1 MNEIQNLNP
10 EEQANLHIVENMDVN
25 NLPEIMKSVLSLAQT
40 SAEKDML
47 LMSALVAC
55 GSVMPNLYV
64 KYGIAAKRYYPNL
77 QLFIVG
83 SAACG
88 KGIANLA
95 LELVKPIH
103 DKMPLIIP
111 GDATYPAFYQTLARQ
126 HGRGYIHES
135 EGSVITDIWRSST
148 ATYNTALRKA
158 AEHEPISRSRCK
170 EASVIACPQLSMV
183 LTGTFSQYHAL
194 VPSIENGY
202 FSRLL
207 TLIVDEHQAFNSR
220 YVQPSESSDGI
231 VQKCAEQLYHL
242 YESLLFNRAREFRLT
257 PDQRTRLGHHLE
269 NAYPTLIRMLGED
282 FHSVVLRMAVH
293 IERIAMILSA
303 LRMISS
309 LTAQRDSAEV
319 PLSISP
325 ESDSDTSSSSISS
338 ELDSDTSSPSISSEL
353 DSDNSSLS
361 GARGVRP
368 ENLVCS
374 DLDYATAELIGNK
387 LILHMAQA
395 YQLVKGTERITLPT
409 VKPLDQKA
417 ILLSLLP
424 DEFESKTL
432 VAEAQSQGIPQ
443 STVMRWCSQW
453 IDRGMLYRLSF
464 GHYKKIA

>member
-1 MNEIQNLNP
+1 MNEIQNLNSS
-10 EEQANLHIVENMDVN
+10 EEQENLRIVENMDVN
-25 NLPEIMKSVLSLAQT
+25 NLPELMQNVLSLANT
-40 SAEKDML
+40 PAEKDML

-55 GSVMPNLYV
+55 GSVMPNLYC

-103 DKMPLIIP
+103 KKTPLIIP

-126 HGRGYIHES
+126 NGRGYIHES

-148 ATYNTALRKA
+148 ANYNTALRKA
-158 AEHEPISRSRCK
+158 AEHETISRARCR
-170 EASVIACPQLSMV
+170 EASVIENPQVSMV

-220 YVQPSESSDGI
+220 YVQPSETSRETI
-231 VQKCAEQLYHL
+231 QTAAEQLYHL
-242 YESLLFNRAREFRLT
+242 YEKLLFTKAREFKLT
-257 PDQRTRLGHHLE
+257 TDQRTRLGKHLE
-269 NAYPTLIRMLGED
+269 TAYPTLIRMLGED

-303 LRMISS
+303 LR
-309 LTAQRDSAEV
+309 L
-319 PLSISP
+319 
-325 ESDSDTSSSSISS
+325 TSSVVTDDIRL
-338 ELDSDTSSPSISSEL
+338 E
-353 DSDNSSLS
+353 
-361 GARGVRP
+361 
-368 ENLVCS
+368 CS
-374 DLDYATAELIGNK
+374 DIDYATAELIGNK

-395 YQLVKGTERITLPT
+395 YQLVKGTEKMELPT
-409 VKPLDQKA
+409 VKPLDQKQ

-424 DEFESKTL
+424 EEFESKML
-432 VAEAQSQGIPQ
+432 IEEAKAQGIPQ

-453 IDRGMLYRLSF
+453 IDRGTLARTSF

>member
-1 MNEIQNLNP
+1 MIENLTSM
-10 EEQANLHIVENMDVN
+10 EEQGNLHIVENMDVN
-25 NLPEIMKSVLSLAQT
+25 NLPQLMQNVLSLANT
-40 SAEKDML
+40 PAEKDML
-47 LMSALVAC
+47 LMSALTAC

-64 KYGIAAKRYYPNL
+64 KYGIGAKRYYSNL

-103 DKMPLIIP
+103 EQTPIIIP
-111 GDATYPAFYQTLARQ
+111 GDTTYPAFYQTLARQ

-148 ATYNTALRKA
+148 ANYNTALRKA
-158 AEHEPISRSRCK
+158 AEHETISRARCR
-170 EASVIACPQLSMV
+170 EASVIENPQVSMV
-183 LTGTFSQYHAL
+183 LTGTFSQYKAL

-207 TLIVDEHQAFNSR
+207 TLIIDEHQAFNSR
-220 YVQPSESSDGI
+220 YVQPSENSGEVI
-231 VQKCAEQLYHL
+231 KAAAEQLYHL
-242 YESLLFNRAREFRLT
+242 YETLLFTRPREFSLT
-257 PDQRTRLGHHLE
+257 KEQKSRLGQHLE
-269 NAYPTLIRMLGED
+269 TAYPTLIRMLGEE

-303 LRMISS
+303 LRMTSS
-309 LTAQRDSAEV
+309 VLPDGIRLEC
-319 PLSISP
+319 
-325 ESDSDTSSSSISS
+325 SDT
-338 ELDSDTSSPSISSEL
+338 
-353 DSDNSSLS
+353 
-361 GARGVRP
+361 
-368 ENLVCS
+368 
-374 DLDYATAELIGNK
+374 DYATAELIGNK

-395 YQLVKGTERITLPT
+395 YQLVKGTEKVEQPK

-453 IDRGMLYRLSF
+453 IDRGTLCRLSY

>member
-1 MNEIQNLNP
+1 MIENLNPIP

-25 NLPEIMKSVLSLAQT
+25 NLPELMKSVLSLAHT
-40 SAEKDML
+40 PAEKDML
-47 LMSALVAC
+47 LMSALTAC
-55 GSVMPNLYV
+55 SGVLPNLYF
-64 KYGIAAKRYYPNL
+64 KYGIGAKRYYPNL

-103 DKMPLIIP
+103 EANPLIIP
-111 GDATYPAFYQTLARQ
+111 GDATYPAFYQTLAKQ
-126 HGRGYIHES
+126 KGRGYIHES

-148 ATYNTALRKA
+148 VNYNTALRKA
-158 AEHEPISRSRCK
+158 AEHETISRARCK
-170 EASVIACPQLSMV
+170 EASVIENPQLSMV

-207 TLIVDEHQAFNSR
+207 TLIVDEHQAFNSQ
-220 YVQPSESSDGI
+220 YVQPSENSGDVI
-231 VQKCAEQLYHL
+231 KAAAEQLYHL
-242 YESLLFNRAREFRLT
+242 YEKLLFSKPREFCLT
-257 PDQRTRLGHHLE
+257 PDQRTRLGNHLE
-269 NAYPTLIRMLGED
+269 TAYPTLIRMLGED

-293 IERIAMILSA
+293 IERIALILSA
-303 LRMISS
+303 LRSCS
-309 LTAQRDSAEV
+309 PRYSAEQE
-319 PLSISP
+319 P
-325 ESDSDTSSSSISS
+325 SSISS
-338 ELDSDTSSPSISSEL
+338 VIIVPSAKNW

-395 YQLVKGTERITLPT
+395 YQLIKGTEKIEAPK

-424 DEFESKTL
+424 AEFGHAIL
-432 VAEAQSQGIPQ
+432 VKEAATQGIPAR
-443 STVMRWCSQW
+443 TAERWNEGWQQTG
-453 IDRGMLYRLSF
+453 IVFRLK
-464 GHYKKIA
+464 HDCYKKIA

>member
-1 MNEIQNLNP
+1 MNEIQNLNSP
-10 EEQANLHIVENMDVN
+10 EEQENLHIVENMDVN
-25 NLPEIMKSVLSLAQT
+25 NLPELMQKVLSLANT
-40 SAEKDML
+40 PAEKDML

-64 KYGIAAKRYYPNL
+64 KYGIGAKRYYPNL

-103 DKMPLIIP
+103 EKMPLIIP

-148 ATYNTALRKA
+148 ANYNTALRKA
-158 AEHEPISRSRCK
+158 AEHEAISRARCK
-170 EASVIACPQLSMV
+170 EASVIENPQLSMV
-183 LTGTFSQYHAL
+183 LTGTFSQYKAL

-220 YVQPSESSDGI
+220 YVQTSDTSDQTI
-231 VQKCAEQLYHL
+231 KAAAEQLYRL
-242 YESLLFNRAREFRLT
+242 YDSLLFARPREFALT
-257 PDQRTRLGHHLE
+257 PEQQQRLGHHLQT
-269 NAYPTLIRMLGED
+269 AYPTLICMLGED

-293 IERIAMILSA
+293 IERIAMILTA
-303 LRMISS
+303 LR
-309 LTAQRDSAEV
+309 Q
-319 PLSISP
+319 SP
-325 ESDSDTSSSSISS
+325 PF
-338 ELDSDTSSPSISSEL
+338 L
-353 DSDNSSLS
+353 
-361 GARGVRP
+361 
-368 ENLVCS
+368 CS
-374 DLDYATAELIGNK
+374 DEDYQTAEMIGNK

-395 YQLVKGTERITLPT
+395 FQLIKGTERINLPT
-409 VKPLDQKA
+409 VKPLDQKQ

-432 VAEAQSQGIPQ
+432 VAEAQSQGI
-443 STVMRWCSQW
+443 SRATVLRWNDEWQNYGL
-453 IDRGMLYRLSF
+453 IQKLKHGV
-464 GHYKKIA
+464 YKKIA